1 MPTRDMTNLSHVT
14 AWSAAGAGRGGGL
27 TTRARPRGISMIK
40 MTIALFKQFKQ
51 SEGGG
56 GNGWDMPPTRC
67 LQHWPGPGP
76 RAKQNTGRW
85 RENI

>member
-1 MPTRDMTNLSHVT
+1 MR
-14 AWSAAGAGRGGGL
+14 AGAGTL
-27 TTRARPRGISMIK
+27 ATRARPRGISMIK

-56 GNGWDMPPTRC
+56 GGNGCDMPPTRC
-67 LQHWPGPGP
+67 LQYWPGPGP

-85 RENI
+85 RENIERLDNMDPDEGSDKN

>member
-1 MPTRDMTNLSHVT
+1 MR
-14 AWSAAGAGRGGGL
+14 AGAGRL

-56 GNGWDMPPTRC
+56 GNGWDMPPKRC
-67 LQHWPGPGP
+67 LQHWPGPG
-76 RAKQNTGRW
+76 
-85 RENI
+85 REQSRTRGDGEKTFRLDNMDPDEGSDKN